1 MGIPLNKKNKIT
13 DSNQEYTKK
22 LAFKTTMQFIAAALI
37 YETVLLVLLV
47 LIVTLIEWIRLH
59 YTDALNWVKPMLI
72 PIGVVL
78 SLAGVGVIAYRFFK
92 RPLEYLDQVAGA
104 ARQLAHPTEAP
115 IFLPENLRNIE
126 ADLNEVR
133 IQTLESRKNASKTE
147 QRKDDLLVYLA
158 HDLKTPLTSVLGYLK
173 LMEDE
178 PDISPELI
186 AKYSGIARSKAERLE
201 ELINE
206 FFEITRFS
214 TSKLSLELAP
224 TNLSRMLMQITYEFQ
239 PVLAQKELKWDLN
252 IPDNVLIQCDPDKLE
267 RAVDNLIRNAVHYSF
282 ENSAIDFSLEPAA
295 DKVIIR
301 IQNKGNTI
309 PPEKLERIFEQ
320 FYRLDDARSADTGGA
335 GLGLAIAR
343 EIIELH
349 HGTITAASAD
359 ETITFEI
366 SLPLNCKKNV

>member
-1 MGIPLNKKNKIT
+1 MNKKNKIT

>member
-1 MGIPLNKKNKIT
+1 MSKKSKDT
-13 DSNQEYTKK
+13 DPSREYTKK
-22 LAFKTTMQFIAAALI
+22 LAVKTTMQFMAAALI
-37 YETVLLVLLV
+37 YEAALIMLLV
-47 LIVTLIEWIRLH
+47 LIVILIEEIRRY
-59 YTDALNWVKPMLI
+59 YTDALNWIKPMLV
-72 PIGVVL
+72 PVGAAL
-78 SLAGVGVIAYRFFK
+78 SLAGVGYIAYRFFK
-92 RPLEYLDQVAGA
+92 KPLEYLDQVAGA

-115 IFLPENLRNIE
+115 VSLPEPLRNIE
-126 ADLNEVR
+126 DNLNEVR
-133 IQTLESRKNASKTE
+133 RQTLESRKNARETE

-173 LMEDE
+173 LIEDE

-186 AKYSGIARSKAERLE
+186 EKYSGIARAKAKRLE

-206 FFEITRFS
+206 FFEITRFA
-214 TSKLSLELAP
+214 TSKLTLEPAP
-224 TNLSRMLMQITYEFQ
+224 TYLSRMLMQITYEFQ
-239 PVLAQKELKWDLN
+239 PVLAQKELRWDLA
-252 IPDNVLIQCDPDKLE
+252 IPDNIQIMCDSDKLE

-282 ENSAIDFSLEPAA
+282 ENTAVLFTLEPSA
-295 DKVIIR
+295 DMVTIR

-343 EIIELH
+343 EIVELH

-359 ETITFEI
+359 ETITFKI
-366 SLPLNCKKNV
+366 NLPVDCQKIV